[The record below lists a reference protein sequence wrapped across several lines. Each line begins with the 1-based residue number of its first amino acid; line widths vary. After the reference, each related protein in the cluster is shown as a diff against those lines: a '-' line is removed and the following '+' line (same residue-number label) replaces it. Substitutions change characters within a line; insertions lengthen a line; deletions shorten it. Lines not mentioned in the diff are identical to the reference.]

1 MVGFID
7 FNTHPH
13 ILGEIL
19 SYLDFQTMNKLRL
32 VGSCMKNEVD
42 RFQCLGCSATIS
54 FPDDMDDGGP
64 TGVPVSANVHFR
76 RPLELPPAP
85 AMWLPHRD
93 PLNWQE
99 WYAGK
104 PQAAIHHAAQHRPF
118 QININ
123 SDILLW
129 DMISA
134 EYGGGAVAELPSP
147 LRQILET
154 TSGVRMLHTHDMFLD
169 SVKRL
174 GVTLP
179 EETSPELPSNIK
191 RLHLRLWDDKCSC
204 RIRLGHSAETLR
216 ISLDRGL
223 EAEVKQSPLC
233 CLSLDVFKPC
243 VKRLSIQVDLLD
255 DAVEYL
261 QAIKSKPQHPKLSV
275 SVRWISPHMR
285 VLAEQPSALREQL
298 TAMLGVPV
306 TVTLADEAWPI
317 R

>member
-1 MVGFID
+1 
-7 FNTHPH
+7 
-13 ILGEIL
+13 
-19 SYLDFQTMNKLRL
+19 MNKLRL

-99 WYAGK
+99 CYAGK
-104 PQAAIHHAAQHRPF
+104 PQAAIQHAAQHRPVW
-118 QININ
+118 ININ
-123 SDILLW
+123 CDILLW

-134 EYGGGAVAELPSP
+134 AYGEGAVGELTSP
-147 LRQILET
+147 LLQILET
-154 TSGVRMLHTHDMFLD
+154 TSGVRMLHTQDMFLD
-169 SVKRL
+169 SVERL
-174 GVTLP
+174 GATLP
-179 EETSPELPSNIK
+179 AEASLELPSEIK
-191 RLHLRLWDDKCSC
+191 RLHLRLWDDECSC

-216 ISLDRGL
+216 ISLDRAL

-243 VKRLSIQVDLLD
+243 VKHLSIQVDLLD
-255 DAVEYL
+255 DAVVYL
-261 QAIKSKPQHPKLSV
+261 QAIRGKPRHSQLSV

-285 VLAEQPSALREQL
+285 VLAEQPPALREQL
-298 TAMLGVPV
+298 TEMLGVPV
-306 TVTLADEAWPI
+306 SVTLADEAWPI